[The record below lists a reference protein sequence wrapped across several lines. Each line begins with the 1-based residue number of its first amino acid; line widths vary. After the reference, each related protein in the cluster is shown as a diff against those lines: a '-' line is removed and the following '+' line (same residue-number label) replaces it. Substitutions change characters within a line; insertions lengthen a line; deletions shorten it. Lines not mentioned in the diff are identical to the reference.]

1 MDREATNPKQP
12 TLSQMT
18 EKAIETLSKDK
29 DGFFYLWKEASQT
42 GQLM

>member
-1 MDREATNPKQP
+1 
-12 TLSQMT
+12 MT

-29 DGFFYLWKEASQT
+29 DGFFYLWREASQT